1 MTSTSENYYKLK
13 RSGVP
18 AGSVRA
24 EIVHMP
30 EDRMDALIKAADARG
45 CSFARILAEAWS
57 HAGPE
62 LADQR
67 REGAGG

>member
-1 MTSTSENYYKLK
+1 MSRTSENYYQLK

-30 EDRMDALIKAADARG
+30 EDRMAALIKAADERG
-45 CSFARILAEAWS
+45 CSFARILAEAW
-57 HAGPE
+57 ANE
-62 LADQR
+62 AAQ
-67 REGAGG
+67 